1 MAELCDLL
9 RAVFADAA
17 SMGSR
22 LLAPSFPGALP
33 PQKESKNVLTL
44 RDAIQYQRDR
54 LQNRKD
60 FSPVGFL
67 SVRIP
72 VNNKNKHDRV
82 THEKHISCI
91 H

>member
-44 RDAIQYQRDR
+44 RGAIQYQRDR
-54 LQNRKD
+54 LQKN